1 LGQYKSVQ
9 VKTSDI
15 LKKEVVLVAIIPYTA
30 NSVKCKLASKADSV
44 HWIIA
49 KSVLIK
55 PDVLVQL
62 LYAIAYKDGLIGLV
76 INYFFG
82 I

>member
-1 LGQYKSVQ
+1 
-9 VKTSDI
+9 
-15 LKKEVVLVAIIPYTA
+15 VAIIPYTA
-30 NSVKCKLASKADSV
+30 NSVKYKLVSKADLV
-44 HWIIA
+44 QWIIA

-62 LYAIAYKDGLIGLV
+62 LYAIVYKDGLICLV
-76 INYFFG
+76 INYIFG